1 MAALSKEAQALNG
14 MPAPSKTVLVVDDER
29 AICCLTG
36 WMLEKQG
43 YRVLRAVDGEE
54 AIRTFQVHV
63 GAVHLLVADIVMPR
77 MSGPVLAQQLRV
89 LCPTLPV
96 LFTSGIVSAK
106 NFEGI
111 MGGWFL
117 PKPYT
122 QEVLAEKVHEVIKRS
137 G

>member
-1 MAALSKEAQALNG
+1 MAIVSNEPQASSG
-14 MPAPSKTVLVVDDER
+14 KPAISKTVLVVDDER
-29 AICCLTG
+29 VICSLSG
-36 WMLEKQG
+36 WMLEKRG

-54 AIRTFQVHV
+54 AIRTFQAHA

-77 MSGPVLAQQLRV
+77 MSGPVLAQQLR
-89 LCPTLPV
+89 LMCPSLPV

-111 MGGWFL
+111 LGGWFL

-122 QEVLAEKVHEVIKRS
+122 PEMLAEKVDEVIMRT